1 MTHHFEN
8 SLVGEALVGEGPEVA
23 HIDLVIG
30 RKGSSVE
37 QAFMTALASPMQGHT
52 PLLAVLEPNLPP
64 KPSTLMVNKVTIK
77 NANQAVL
84 IFGPAQAAVAK
95 AVMDSVEMG
104 VIPEEEAEALLI
116 IVSVFIEWDASDKKK
131 IYDYNYEATKLAI
144 KRAVEGT
151 PTVKDALAGK
161 DSAKHPFA

>member
-1 MTHHFEN
+1 M
-8 SLVGEALVGEGPEVA
+8 A